1 MKNYE
6 NLKNVIKDI
15 KTGKY
20 KGKLSIKEICNYANI
35 SRQTLYEHKELLQE
49 VKKTINEYKN
59 CSLAMIEKVLK
70 LENENK
76 FLKEQIINLKKKEFD
91 F

>member
-1 MKNYE
+1 MKVDEKVKIVINSI
-6 NLKNVIKDI
+6 KN
-15 KTGKY
+15 GQY
-20 KGKLSIKEICNYANI
+20 SGKLTIKEICNSANI
-35 SRQTLYEHKELLQE
+35 SRQALYEHKELLKE
-49 VKKTINEYKN
+49 VKKVILEYKN

-76 FLKEQIINLKKKEFD
+76 YLKEEIIKIKKKEFD